1 MTGVMVSARIPH
13 DMEQEI
19 EQLMREERLERS
31 AAIRKLLHLGLDR
44 YRQERALRRLAEG
57 TLTISRAAEIA
68 RLSLWEFADGVRDR
82 KVAWVADD
90 ALDDLKALSRK

>member
-1 MTGVMVSARIPH
+1 
-13 DMEQEI
+13 MEQEI

-68 RLSLWEFADGVRDR
+68 RLSLWEFADVVRDR
-82 KVAWVADD
+82 KVGWVADD

>member
-1 MTGVMVSARIPH
+1 
-13 DMEQEI
+13 MEQEI

-31 AAIRKLLHLGLDR
+31 TAVRKLLHLGLDR

-68 RLSLWEFADGVRDR
+68 RLSLWEFADVVRDR
-82 KVAWVADD
+82 KVGWVADD

>member
-1 MTGVMVSARIPH
+1 
-13 DMEQEI
+13 MEQEI

-44 YRQERALRRLAEG
+44 YRQERALGRLAAG
-57 TLTISRAAEIA
+57 TVTLSRAAEIA
-68 RLSLWEFADGVRDR
+68 RLSLWEFADVVRDR
-82 KVAWVADD
+82 KVGWVADD